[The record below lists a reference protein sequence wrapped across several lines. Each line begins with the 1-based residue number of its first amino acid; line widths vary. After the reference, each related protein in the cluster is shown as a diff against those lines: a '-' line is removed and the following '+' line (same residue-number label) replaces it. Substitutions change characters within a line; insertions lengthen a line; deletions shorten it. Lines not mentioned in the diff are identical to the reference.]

1 MCTSDDN
8 ASSSENT
15 CKRLKTKKNEV
26 EIERKMCARIDI
38 TPFIGLN

>member
-1 MCTSDDN
+1 MCTSNDN

-15 CKRLKTKKNEV
+15 CKRLKKKKNG
-26 EIERKMCARIDI
+26 EIERKMWARIDI